1 MDIAKVQKILA
12 TKAFHQPQHRFNDLY
27 RYLKDTNWLE
37 AARFAILR
45 NAGAR
50 TPGIDRVVGKDL
62 TDEEWQALIHQTAKE
77 MKEGT
82 FQPQPVRRIYIPKA
96 NGVDLRPLGIPTIR
110 DRMVQE
116 VLRMVLEPIYE
127 SHFLPCSFGFRPNKS
142 TMDAINRIQLHTN
155 NQCKQFWIVEGDIKG
170 CFDNISHTKLIHVL
184 RQVIADEK
192 LLAVIWAFLKAGYVE
207 DDALYQPNRGTP
219 QGGICSP
226 LLANVFLH
234 EMDKYW
240 WECYGKLTSYQKKR
254 RRSNGAGNVSLAR
267 YADDFVVFTNGSKA
281 EAIALKNEFDAMLS
295 SIGLTLSPNKTLVTH
310 VNDGFDFLG
319 FHIQRRPQH
328 LRPECQVTYVTP
340 SERNVLRYK
349 DKIRTILKNTQGD
362 VVNKIWAVNRVVRG
376 WANYYRH
383 VQSSKTRNQLDYW
396 TYRAVWRWLDKKH
409 GGYLGKKA
417 RYARYM
423 TRTPSG
429 QKTLGYRGVYL
440 ASMSTVKFRRFIAPP
455 NGNPYLLEK
464 ASLSITVEEPI
475 TEVVWTGTSS
485 QNAYAIARQD
495 LLAEKGPI
503 CQRCGEYKQPYQIH
517 AHHIKA
523 QKDGGRARKSN
534 LTLLCEACHRTTRS
548 YGRKRQE
555 I

>member
-12 TKAFHQPQHRFNDLY
+12 TKAFHQPQHRFNDLF

-45 NAGAR
+45 NAGAQ
-50 TPGIDRVVGKDL
+50 TPGIDGVVGKDL
-62 TDEEWQALIHQTAKE
+62 TEEEWQALIHQTAME
-77 MKEGT
+77 MTEGT
-82 FQPQPVRRIYIPKA
+82 FRPQPVQRIYIPKA

-116 VLRMVLEPIYE
+116 VLRMVLEPIFE
-127 SHFLPCSFGFRPNKS
+127 SLFLPCSFGFRPNKS
-142 TMDAINRIQLHTN
+142 TMDAINRIQIHTN

-207 DDALYQPNRGTP
+207 DEVLYQPNHGTP

-234 EMDKYW
+234 EMDKHW
-240 WECYGKLTSYQKKR
+240 WERYGKLTSYQKKR
-254 RRSNGAGNVSLAR
+254 RRKNGAGNVSLVR

-281 EAIALKNEFDAMLS
+281 EAMALKDEFDAMLS
-295 SIGLTLSPNKTLVTH
+295 SIGLTLSPTKTLVTH

-349 DKIRTILKNTQGD
+349 DKMRTILKSTQGD
-362 VVNKIWAVNRVVRG
+362 VVNKIWAVNRVIRG
-376 WANYYRH
+376 WANYYQH
-383 VQSSKTRNQLDYW
+383 VQSSKIRNQLDYW

-409 GGYLGKKA
+409 GGYLGGKA
-417 RYARYM
+417 LYARYI
-423 TRTPSG
+423 TRTPSS
-429 QKTLGYRGVYL
+429 QKALGYRGVYL
-440 ASMSTVKFRRFIAPP
+440 ASMSQVKFRRFIAHPK
-455 NGNPYLLEK
+455 GNPYLLEK

-475 TEVVWTGTSS
+475 AEVVWTGTSS

-495 LLAEKGPI
+495 LLAENGPI
-503 CQRCGEYKQPYQIH
+503 CQQCGQYKQPYDIH
-517 AHHIKA
+517 AHHINA
-523 QKDGGRARKSN
+523 QKDGGKACKSN
-534 LTLLCEACHRTTRS
+534 LRLLCEDCHRATKS
-548 YGRKRQE
+548 HGQKRQE